1 MDAHAMAL
9 FRARARVLKALA
21 HPARL
26 FIVDLL
32 EETGDLCLRDLTARI
47 GATGATVSRH
57 LALLKAA
64 GIVQEERQG
73 QEVHNSLRFKL
84 DFSFFCCAQ
93 RLLARDRDRDRAS

>member
-1 MDAHAMAL
+1 MDAHSLAIC
-9 FRARARVLKALA
+9 RARARVLKALA
-21 HPARL
+21 HPTRL

-64 GIVQEERQG
+64 GIVQEEKRG
-73 QEVHNSLRFKL
+73 AEVHNSLQVRV
-84 DFSFFCCAQ
+84 DFGFFRCVE
-93 RLLARDRDRDRAS
+93 RVLGRDSNRAP